1 VRDAL
6 APAGHRHQYRCS
18 FRVTRIL
25 SGSVSPRTGTSFPL
39 RLGVHPQCVPVH
51 GDLADR
57 FNRSWTRVDVLVTNY
72 TDAAV
77 WIPVREVIS
86 RFLADDS
93 LAATLQHHGLLE
105 E

>member
-1 VRDAL
+1 
-6 APAGHRHQYRCS
+6 
-18 FRVTRIL
+18 
-25 SGSVSPRTGTSFPL
+25 
-39 RLGVHPQCVPVH
+39 VH